1 MWSTARLGRNWALF
15 FWIWLDIDDL
25 QVETTIFTKFCKI
38 KPNNEFGD
46 FKAPWKWEKKE
57 ALRMWWIS
65 QNLSDL
71 VKRSI
76 NLPFLHGCLVRG
88 HPLIFLKWQFWRDI
102 LCTVYLPWPSTSS
115 IEQRIRVASAQEAF
129 TSAEAAQW
137 IGGDLA
143 ALEDG
148 ERQCRWVVNVMG
160 GCG

>member
-102 LCTVYLPWPSTSS
+102 LCTVCVSS
-115 IEQRIRVASAQEAF
+115 MTINIFHWTADPGSVSAGGLHF
-129 TSAEAAQW
+129 RRGGSVDWRRFSGPGGWRAA
-137 IGGDLA
+137 
-143 ALEDG
+143 
-148 ERQCRWVVNVMG
+148 V
-160 GCG
+160 